1 MQHVHP
7 HSLVM
12 LLSWR
17 HTHLSLAFLVI
28 FPGTMRQVYERSR
41 TLGQT
46 AREGR
51 LQYLYQEGIT

>member
-1 MQHVHP
+1 M
-7 HSLVM
+7 SLSSGSVT
-12 LLSWR
+12 
-17 HTHLSLAFLVI
+17 HTPAQRFSAVN
-28 FPGTMRQVYERSR
+28 PGTVLQVYERSR